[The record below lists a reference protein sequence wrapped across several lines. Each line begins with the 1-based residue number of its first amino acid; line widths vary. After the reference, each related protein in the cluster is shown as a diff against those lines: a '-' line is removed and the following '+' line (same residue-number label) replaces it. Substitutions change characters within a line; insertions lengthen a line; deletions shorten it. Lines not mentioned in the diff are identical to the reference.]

1 MSSDRTGFAS
11 GSLKP
16 AIYFERKDGF
26 IILAPAEK
34 GRDDLARMVYE
45 KRYGPLGWEW
55 REARTLP
62 DLDRLEKR
70 LIAQEEAQ
78 AAKMIEANA
87 NVRDMVRKAVGSALR
102 QQMISAT
109 TTPYE
114 RDFIAA
120 YLELREQKRDKYRD
134 RLTHH
139 NLGLMARNYDSSK
152 KIEDLM

>member
-1 MSSDRTGFAS
+1 MSSQKTGFAQ

-16 AIYFERKDGF
+16 AIYFERKDGY

-55 REARTLP
+55 REARNLTE
-62 DLDRLEKR
+62 LDKLEKR
-70 LIAQEEAQ
+70 LIAQEERE
-78 AAKMIEANA
+78 AAKMIEANST
-87 NVRDMVRKAVGSALR
+87 VRDMVRKAVASALR
-102 QQMISAT
+102 QQMVASD

-114 RDFIAA
+114 REFIAT

-134 RLTHH
+134 SLTHH
-139 NLGLMARNYDSSK
+139 NL
-152 KIEDLM
+152 